1 MIHGSEHLLLGR
13 LAILPFAFVEWGVL
27 LWYLSSLR
35 RFRDNYLKRF
45 LGGIVSI
52 TSVFVVILGQMNVY
66 TLITSISHPTADN
79 FFFIVFFIEHA
90 ASIFLIFYVTI
101 KSRNQ

>member
-27 LWYLSSLR
+27 LWYLSSLQ
-35 RFRDNYLKRF
+35 RFRDNFLKRF
-45 LGGIVSI
+45 LGGAISI
-52 TSVFVVILGQMNVY
+52 ATVFVVIFGQMEVY
-66 TLITSISHPTADN
+66 AIITSIPHPVDDN
-79 FFFIVFFIEHA
+79 FFFIVFSIEHA
-90 ASIFLIFYVTI
+90 ASIFLVFYITI